1 MPQQVDISFL
11 CSERVSMTIQS
22 MTSYGYGE
30 CALEDQTLTCE
41 IKTLNSRYIEVNVR
55 LPRQMFALETEIINH
70 VKSVLRR
77 GKVDVFIDLN
87 KQSGHRDLPEIDS
100 TALAHYLEQYEKVAA
115 AVQSRNKNL
124 SVGPF
129 FSGFNELLKVEGIS
143 GAEKN
148 RLRGEEAGDVF
159 RAPLLESLNAALTN
173 ITNARKNEGTA
184 LEGALRELL
193 DEIESHRNIVASK
206 RDSIIG
212 QLRLNVQKRIEN
224 TIANLN
230 KSGQTVTAPEDRL
243 LTEIALISDKAD
255 IDEELTRL
263 ATHIQEFRRLLKEED
278 GAGRKLDFICQE
290 MHREVNTMSNKL
302 VQTEVSQYTIE
313 MKQTIERIR
322 QQVQNIE

>member
-1 MPQQVDISFL
+1 
-11 CSERVSMTIQS
+11 MTVQS

-30 CALEDQTLTCE
+30 FAFGDQTLTCE

-55 LPRQMFALETEIINH
+55 LPRQMFALEAEIINH
-70 VKSVLRR
+70 IKSVLRR
-77 GKVDVFIDLN
+77 GKVDVFIDIVR
-87 KQSGHRDLPEIDS
+87 QSGVRELPEVDDA
-100 TALAHYLEQYEKVAA
+100 ALKHYLSQYEKVVSAMAA
-115 AVQSRNKNL
+115 HNGRL
-124 SVGPF
+124 SPGPF
-129 FSGFNELLKVEGIS
+129 FNGFNELLRVEGIT

-148 RLRGEEAGDVF
+148 RLRGEEAADLF
-159 RAPLLESLNAALTN
+159 RPALTESLNAALSNVT
-173 ITNARKNEGTA
+173 TARKNEGAA
-184 LEGALRELL
+184 LEAALRELL
-193 DEIESHRNIVASK
+193 DEMENNRTIVAVK

-212 QLRLNVQKRIEN
+212 QLRANVQKRIET

-243 LTEIALISDKAD
+243 LTEIAIISDKAD

-263 ATHIQEFRRLLKEED
+263 ATHIQEFRRMLKDED

>member
-1 MPQQVDISFL
+1 
-11 CSERVSMTIQS
+11 MTVQS

-30 CALEDQTLTCE
+30 SAFGDQTLTCE
-41 IKTLNSRYIEVNVR
+41 IKTLNSRYVEVNVR

-70 VKSVLRR
+70 IKSVLRR

-87 KQSGHRDLPEIDS
+87 KQSGHRDLPEIDEA
-100 TALAHYLEQYEKVAA
+100 ALKHYLLEFKKVVG
-115 AVQSRNKNL
+115 AVQALDKNL
-124 SVGPF
+124 IPGPF
-129 FSGFNELLKVEGIS
+129 FSSFTELLRVEGIS

-148 RLRGEEAGDVF
+148 RLRGEEAAEAF
-159 RAPLLESLNAALTN
+159 RPALLDSLNAALTN
-173 ITNARKNEGTA
+173 VTSARKNEGAA
-184 LEGALRELL
+184 LETALRELL
-193 DEIESHRNIVASK
+193 VEMETNRTIVASK

-212 QLRLNVQKRIEN
+212 QLRANVQKRMEA

-230 KSGQTVTAPEDRL
+230 KGGQTITAPEDRL
-243 LTEIALISDKAD
+243 LSEIAAISDKAD

-263 ATHIQEFRRLLKEED
+263 ATHIQEFTRMLKEED
-278 GAGRKLDFICQE
+278 AAGRKLDFLCQE

-302 VQTEVSQYTIE
+302 VQTEVSQYTLE